1 MALREGLDGAT
12 NYNIN
17 VPTLKRLDIDVESD
31 YQFEIYAPALHYFRF
46 FGDLGNLVF
55 LEKLTNLVEAHVY
68 IYFMVLGN
76 RHWVPENGLLYGA
89 RVFKLVR
96 ELNCSKFLSLY
107 PGQKEVVTSK
117 TPFSHLLN

>member
-68 IYFMVLGN
+68 IYFMVLGIGFLKMDYFM
-76 RHWVPENGLLYGA
+76 VLGYSSLFEN
-89 RVFKLVR
+89 
-96 ELNCSKFLSLY
+96 
-107 PGQKEVVTSK
+107 
-117 TPFSHLLN
+117 